1 MPNMNQTDS
10 DADLVGA
17 CLKGD
22 EEALR
27 FLYERH
33 IPGVYNF
40 IARTA
45 PPDIDVEDIV
55 QESFIKAWRNLKR
68 FDRTKNFKTWIFTI
82 AKNTLL
88 DRLKSNRTISFSLLE
103 EGMGDDKPAFDP
115 ADKRPLPDEV
125 LQMFE
130 SDKSASELLGSL
142 KPAARAVVVMHALE
156 DLSFREVGEILGE
169 PMDTVKTRYR
179 RAIQELARILA
190 SKPGNGRSL

>member
-1 MPNMNQTDS
+1 MQRTDT
-10 DADLVGA
+10 DAILVEA
-17 CLKGD
+17 FLKGD
-22 EEALR
+22 DEALR

-45 PPDIDVEDIV
+45 PPEVDVEDIV
-55 QESFIKAWRNLKR
+55 QEAFIKAWRSLKGFKR
-68 FDRTKNFKTWIFTI
+68 EKNFKTWIFTI

-103 EGMGDDKPAFDP
+103 EGMGDDGPAFDP
-115 ADKRPLPDEV
+115 VDRRPLPDEV

-130 SDKSASELLGSL
+130 SDKYASELLGNL
-142 KPAARAVVVMHALE
+142 KPPSRAVVVMHVLE
-156 DLSFREVGEILGE
+156 DLSFREIGEVLGE

-179 RAIQELARILA
+179 RAIQELARLLA
-190 SKPGNGRSL
+190 SKPGNEGKF